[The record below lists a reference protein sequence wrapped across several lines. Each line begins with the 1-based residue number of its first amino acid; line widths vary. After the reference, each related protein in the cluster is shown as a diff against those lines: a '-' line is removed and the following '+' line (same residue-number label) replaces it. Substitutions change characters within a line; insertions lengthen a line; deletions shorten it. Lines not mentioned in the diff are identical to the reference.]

1 MFQFDWAAAE
11 LWATESTL
19 AGPQKSRLSRDKV
32 RETMLLHWQEH
43 CLECAPPLCY
53 QTCALFVARS
63 DQKCARFVYGM
74 VRNPAVRGLFDF
86 GADLRFRRWGK
97 IEASIT
103 GRSVSVST
111 HRAIESLD
119 RVVTGAANL
128 VSDGLRRLDPK
139 RRLNGALQLYRD
151 KLVARLGKPR
161 ENFDAFVIE
170 CFSAESW
177 SFRLIVEIHSQAG
190 TAVRESVEVTP
201 GQNFFQLPIRSDAWK
216 AAGSMLTLYPE
227 ENREPRLIFSWL
239 DFVVLAPDAQISAEP
254 PATASAQAAARPAEK
269 IKCVAW
275 DLDNT
280 LWRGTLIEDGES
292 HLVLRPEA
300 IDLIKQFDER
310 GIIQT
315 VVSKNNHDDAMKM
328 IEANGLQDYFLY
340 PAINWG
346 RKSANLE
353 AVANQLNI
361 NVDTFGLIDDS
372 AFERNEVSTVL
383 PMVRVYKEDA
393 LAELLTL
400 PEFQVPITS
409 ASRLRRQSYLADVRR
424 TRIQESFGDD
434 YAAFL
439 RSCEIKLRL
448 FVPRSEQ
455 DVLRCVELIQRSN
468 QLNLSGKH
476 YTIEE
481 FRGFLASPTQLC
493 VAMECSDKFGNYGII
508 GFAKVDESGADP
520 VVTDFVMSCRV
531 AQKFVERTF
540 YAWLGAHEK
549 KAGRTKLLARFV
561 RTKRN
566 QLLVE
571 VFKQLPFRTVSELPS
586 GSSEGSL
593 VSMDLLTPFEPEK
606 VMDVEAVD
614 FA

>member
-1 MFQFDWAAAE
+1 
-11 LWATESTL
+11 
-19 AGPQKSRLSRDKV
+19 
-32 RETMLLHWQEH
+32 MLLHWQEH

-53 QTCALFVARS
+53 QTCPLFVARS
-63 DQKCARFVYGM
+63 DQKCARFVYGV
-74 VRNPAVRGLFDF
+74 VRNPTVKGLFDF

-111 HRAIESLD
+111 HRLIDSLD
-119 RVVTGAANL
+119 RAVTGTVNL
-128 VSDGLRRLDPK
+128 VSDVLQRLNPK

-161 ENFDAFVIE
+161 GNFDAFVIE

-177 SFRLIVEIHSQAG
+177 SFRLIVEIHNPTG
-190 TAVRESVEVTP
+190 TSIRESVEVKP

-216 AAGSMLTLYPE
+216 APGSMLTLYPE
-227 ENREPRLIFSWL
+227 ENKEPRLIFSWL
-239 DFVVLAPDAQISAEP
+239 DFVVLEPDAQISTQISGEP
-254 PATASAQAAARPAEK
+254 PAAQPAQAAARPAEK

-292 HLVLRPEA
+292 HLALRPEA
-300 IDLIKQFDER
+300 VDLIKQLDER

-315 VVSKNNHDDAMKM
+315 VVSKNNHDDAMKV
-328 IEANGLQDYFLY
+328 IEAHGLQDYFLY

-353 AVANQLNI
+353 AVANQINI

-383 PMVRVYKEDA
+383 PMVRVYKEDS
-393 LAELLTL
+393 LSELLSL

-434 YAAFL
+434 YGAFL

-448 FVPRSEQ
+448 FVPRSDPE
-455 DVLRCVELIQRSN
+455 VLRCVELIQRSN
-468 QLNLSGKH
+468 QLNLSGKR

-493 VAMECSDKFGNYGII
+493 IAMECSDKFGNYGII

-520 VVTDFVMSCRV
+520 VATDFVMSCRV

-571 VFKQLPFRTVSELPS
+571 VFQQLPFQTVSELS
-586 GSSEGSL
+586 DGSL

-606 VMDVEAVD
+606 VMDVDAGD

>member
-1 MFQFDWAAAE
+1 MFQFDWAAAD
-11 LWATESTL
+11 LWAAESTL
-19 AGPQKSRLSRDKV
+19 RGPQKSRLPREKV
-32 RETMLLHWQEH
+32 RQTMLLHWQEH

-53 QTCALFVARS
+53 QTCPLFVARS

-74 VRNPAVRGLFDF
+74 VRNPAVGGLFDF

-103 GRSVSVST
+103 GRSVSVSA
-111 HRAIESLD
+111 HRMIESVD
-119 RVVTGAANL
+119 RMVTGIVNL
-128 VSDGLRRLDPK
+128 ISTAFDRINPK
-139 RRLNGALQLYRD
+139 RRLNGALTLFRD

-170 CFSAESW
+170 CFSTETY
-177 SFRLIVEIHSQAG
+177 SFRLIVEIRNPTG
-190 TAVRESVEVTP
+190 TPVRESVEVKR
-201 GQNFFQLPIRSDAWK
+201 GQNFFQLPIRSDVWK
-216 AAGSMLTLYPE
+216 TPGSLLTLYPE

-239 DFVVLAPDAQISAEP
+239 DFVVLEPDAQISAEP
-254 PATASAQAAARPAEK
+254 ASVAPAQAAAQPAEK

-300 IDLIKQFDER
+300 VDLIKQLDER

-315 VVSKNNHDDAMKM
+315 VVSKNNHDDALKV
-328 IEANGLQDYFLY
+328 IEAHGLQDYFLH

-346 RKSANLE
+346 RKSANLQ
-353 AVANQLNI
+353 AIANQLNI
-361 NVDTFGLIDDS
+361 NVDTFALIDDS

-383 PMVRVYKEDA
+383 PAVRVYKEDS

-409 ASRLRRQSYLADVRR
+409 ASRLRRQSYLAEVRR

-434 YAAFL
+434 YGAFL
-439 RSCEIKLRL
+439 RSCEIRLRL

-455 DVLRCVELIQRSN
+455 EIVRCVELIQRSN
-468 QLNLSGKH
+468 QLNLSGKR
-476 YTIEE
+476 YTVEE

-493 VAMECSDKFGNYGII
+493 IAMECSDKFGNYGII
-508 GFAKVDESGADP
+508 GFARVDESGADP

-549 KAGRTKLLARFV
+549 KAGRARLLARFV

-571 VFKQLPFRTVSELPS
+571 VFQQLPFQTVSELPD
-586 GSSEGSL
+586 GSL

-606 VMDVEAVD
+606 VMDVEAGD

>member
-1 MFQFDWAAAE
+1 
-11 LWATESTL
+11 
-19 AGPQKSRLSRDKV
+19 
-32 RETMLLHWQEH
+32 MLLHWQEH

-53 QTCALFVARS
+53 QTCPLYVARS
-63 DQKCARFVYGM
+63 DQKCARFVYGIA
-74 VRNPAVRGLFDF
+74 RNPGVKGLFDF

-97 IEASIT
+97 IEAAIT

-111 HRAIESLD
+111 HRMIESVD
-119 RVVTGAANL
+119 RAVTGIVNF
-128 VSDGLRRLDPK
+128 VSDAIQQLNPK
-139 RRLNGALQLYRD
+139 RRLNGALTLYRD
-151 KLVARLGKPR
+151 KLVARIGEPR

-170 CFSAESW
+170 CFSAEAY
-177 SFRLIVEIHSQAG
+177 SFRLVVEVRNPTG
-190 TAVRESVEVTP
+190 TPVRESVMVEP

-216 AAGSMLTLYPE
+216 APGSLITIYPE
-227 ENREPRLIFSWL
+227 GNKEPRLIFSWL
-239 DFVVLAPDAQISAEP
+239 DFVVLEPETQIADEP
-254 PATASAQAAARPAEK
+254 KKALQPQPAARPADK

-280 LWRGTLIEDGES
+280 LWRGTLIEDGEN
-292 HLVLRPEA
+292 HVALRQEA
-300 IDLIKQFDER
+300 VDLIKQLDER

-315 VVSKNNHDDAMKM
+315 VVSKNNHDDALKV
-328 IEANGLQDYFLY
+328 IEAHGLQDYFLY

-346 RKSANLE
+346 RKSANLQ
-353 AVANQLNI
+353 AVADQLNI

-383 PMVRVYKEDA
+383 PMVRVYKEDE
-393 LAELLTL
+393 LSELLAL

-448 FVPRSEQ
+448 FVPRSDQE
-455 DVLRCVELIQRSN
+455 VLRCVELIQRSN
-468 QLNLSGKH
+468 QLNLSGKR
-476 YTIEE
+476 YTVEE
-481 FRGFLASPTQLC
+481 FRGFLADPKQLC
-493 VAMECSDKFGNYGII
+493 IAMECSDKLGDYGII
-508 GFAKVDESGADP
+508 GFAKVDEGGADP

-561 RTKRN
+561 RTERN

-571 VFKQLPFRTVSELPS
+571 VFQQLPFQTVSELS
-586 GSSEGSL
+586 DGSPNGSL
-593 VSMDLLTPFEPEK
+593 VAMDLLAPFEPEK
-606 VMDVEAVD
+606 VMDVEASD

>member
-1 MFQFDWAAAE
+1 
-11 LWATESTL
+11 
-19 AGPQKSRLSRDKV
+19 
-32 RETMLLHWQEH
+32 MLLHWQEH

-53 QTCALFVARS
+53 QTCPLYVARS
-63 DQKCARFVYGM
+63 DQKCARFVYGIT
-74 VRNPAVRGLFDF
+74 RNPGVKGLFDF

-111 HRAIESLD
+111 HRMLD
-119 RVVTGAANL
+119 SVDRAVTGVVNF
-128 VSDGLRRLDPK
+128 VSDAIARLNPK

-151 KLVARLGKPR
+151 KLVAQLGKPR

-170 CFSAESW
+170 CFSAETY
-177 SFRLIVEIHSQAG
+177 SFRLIVEIRNPTG
-190 TAVRESVEVTP
+190 TPVRESVEVKP

-216 AAGSMLTLYPE
+216 TPGSMLTLYPE
-227 ENREPRLIFSWL
+227 ENKEPRLIFSWL

-254 PATASAQAAARPAEK
+254 ASAKQPQATARPADK

-292 HLVLRPEA
+292 HLALRPEA
-300 IDLIKQFDER
+300 VDLIKQLDER

-315 VVSKNNHDDAMKM
+315 VVSKNNHDDALKV
-328 IEANGLQDYFLY
+328 IEAHGLQDYFLY

-346 RKSANLE
+346 RKSANLQ
-353 AVANQLNI
+353 AVADQLNI

-393 LAELLTL
+393 LSELLAL

-448 FVPRSEQ
+448 FVPRSDQE
-455 DVLRCVELIQRSN
+455 VLRCVELIQRSN
-468 QLNLSGKH
+468 QLNLSGKR

-481 FRGFLASPTQLC
+481 FRGFLANLKQLC
-493 VAMECSDKFGNYGII
+493 IAMECSDKFGNYGII

-549 KAGRTKLLARFV
+549 KAGRAKLLARFV
-561 RTKRN
+561 RTERN

-571 VFKQLPFRTVSELPS
+571 VFQQLPFQTVSELADGSPS
-586 GSSEGSL
+586 GDGSPNGSL
-593 VSMDLLTPFEPEK
+593 VAMDLLAPFEPEK
-606 VMDVEAVD
+606 VMDVEASD

>member
-1 MFQFDWAAAE
+1 
-11 LWATESTL
+11 
-19 AGPQKSRLSRDKV
+19 
-32 RETMLLHWQEH
+32 MLLHWQEH

-53 QTCALFVARS
+53 QTCPLFVARS

-74 VRNPAVRGLFDF
+74 VRNPAVSGLFDY

-97 IEASIT
+97 LEASIT
-103 GRSVSVST
+103 GRSVSVDT
-111 HRAIESLD
+111 HRMLDSLD
-119 RVVTGAANL
+119 RAVTGTVN
-128 VSDGLRRLDPK
+128 VVEDGLQQLDPK

-151 KLVARLGKPR
+151 KLVAQLGKPR

-177 SFRLIVEIHSQAG
+177 SFRLIVEIRSQAG
-190 TAVRESVEVTP
+190 TAARESVEVEP

-216 AAGSMLTLYPE
+216 APGSLLTLYPE

-239 DFVVLAPDAQISAEP
+239 DFVVLEPDAQISAEP
-254 PATASAQAAARPAEK
+254 QAAAPAQAARPAEK

-300 IDLIKQFDER
+300 VDLIKQLDER

-315 VVSKNNHDDAMKM
+315 VVSKNNHDDAMKV
-328 IEANGLQDYFLY
+328 IEANDLQDYFLY

-346 RKSANLE
+346 RKSANLQ
-353 AVANQLNI
+353 AVADQLNI

-393 LAELLTL
+393 LTELLAL

-409 ASRLRRQSYLADVRR
+409 ASKLRRQSYLADVRR

-448 FVPRSEQ
+448 FVPRSDQ

-468 QLNLSGKH
+468 QLNLSGKR
-476 YTIEE
+476 YTTEE

-493 VAMECSDKFGNYGII
+493 IAMDCSDKFGNYGII

-571 VFKQLPFRTVSELPS
+571 VFKQLPFQTVSELPD
-586 GSSEGSL
+586 GSL
-593 VSMDLLTPFEPEK
+593 VSMDVLTPLEPET
-606 VMDVEAVD
+606 VMDVEAGDV
-614 FA
+614 A

>member
-1 MFQFDWAAAE
+1 
-11 LWATESTL
+11 
-19 AGPQKSRLSRDKV
+19 
-32 RETMLLHWQEH
+32 MLLHWQEH

-53 QTCALFVARS
+53 QTCPLFVARA
-63 DQKCARFVYGM
+63 DQKCARFVYGIA
-74 VRNPAVRGLFDF
+74 RNPAVSGLFDY

-97 IEASIT
+97 LEASIT
-103 GRSVSVST
+103 GRSVPVDT
-111 HRAIESLD
+111 HRMLDSLD
-119 RVVTGAANL
+119 RAVTGTVN
-128 VSDGLRRLDPK
+128 VVEDGLRQLDPR

-151 KLVARLGKPR
+151 KLVAQLGKPR

-170 CFSAESW
+170 CFSAETY
-177 SFRLIVEIHSQAG
+177 SFRLIVEIRSQAG
-190 TAVRESVEVTP
+190 TAVRESVEVKP
-201 GQNFFQLPIRSDAWK
+201 GNNFFQLPIRSDAWK
-216 AAGSMLTLYPE
+216 APGSLLTLYPE
-227 ENREPRLIFSWL
+227 ENKEPRLIFSWL
-239 DFVVLAPDAQISAEP
+239 DFVVLEPDAQLAAEP
-254 PATASAQAAARPAEK
+254 QAPAPAQAPASIESTQAVARPAEK

-300 IDLIKQFDER
+300 LDLIKQLDER
-310 GIIQT
+310 GIVQT
-315 VVSKNNHDDAMKM
+315 VVSKNNHDDAMKV

-346 RKSANLE
+346 RKSANLQ
-353 AVANQLNI
+353 AVADQLNI

-400 PEFQVPITS
+400 PEFDVPITS

-439 RSCEIKLRL
+439 RSCEIRLRL
-448 FVPRSEQ
+448 FEPRSDADIQ
-455 DVLRCVELIQRSN
+455 RCVELIQRSN
-468 QLNLSGKH
+468 QLNLSGKR

-481 FRGFLASPTQLC
+481 FRGFLAAPTQLC
-493 VAMECSDKFGNYGII
+493 IAMDCSDKFGNYGII
-508 GFAKVDESGADP
+508 GFARVDESGADP

-540 YAWLGAHEK
+540 YAWLGMHEK
-549 KAGRTKLLARFV
+549 KAGSARLLARFV

-571 VFKQLPFRTVSELPS
+571 VFKQLPFQTVSELPD
-586 GSSEGSL
+586 GSL
-593 VSMDLLTPFEPEK
+593 VSMDLLTPFEPET
-606 VMDVEAVD
+606 VMAVEAGG

>member
-1 MFQFDWAAAE
+1 
-11 LWATESTL
+11 
-19 AGPQKSRLSRDKV
+19 
-32 RETMLLHWQEH
+32 MLLHWEEH
-43 CLECAPPLCY
+43 CLECAPPVCY
-53 QTCALFVARS
+53 RTCPLFKARS
-63 DQKCARFVYGM
+63 DQKCARFVYGI
-74 VRNPAVRGLFDF
+74 VRNPNVKGLFDF

-111 HRAIESLD
+111 HRMIDSLN
-119 RVVTGAANL
+119 RAVTGIVNV
-128 VSDGLRRLDPK
+128 VSDGLQRLNPK
-139 RRLNGALQLYRD
+139 RRLNGALTLYRD
-151 KLVARLGKPR
+151 KLVARLGRPR
-161 ENFDAFVIE
+161 ENFDTFIIE
-170 CFSAESW
+170 CLSTEAY
-177 SFRLIVEIHSQAG
+177 SFRLIVEIRNP
-190 TAVRESVEVTP
+190 TATSLRESVEVAP
-201 GQNFFQLPIRSDAWK
+201 GQNFFQIPIRSDTWQVP
-216 AAGSMLTLYPE
+216 GSLLTLYPE
-227 ENREPRLIFSWL
+227 ENKEPRLVFSWL
-239 DFVVLAPDAQISAEP
+239 DFVVLAPEAQISAEP
-254 PATASAQAAARPAEK
+254 QAGEPQAAEPAREVRPADK
-269 IKCVAW
+269 VKCVAW

-280 LWRGTLIEDGES
+280 LWRGTLIEEGAS
-292 HLVLRPEA
+292 HLALRPEA
-300 IDLIKQFDER
+300 VSLIKQLDER

-315 VVSKNNHDDAMKM
+315 VISKNNHDDAMKV
-328 IEANGLQDYFLY
+328 IETHGLQDYFLY

-346 RKSANLE
+346 RKSANLK

-361 NVDTFGLIDDS
+361 NVDTFALIDDS

-383 PMVRVYKEDA
+383 PMVRVYNEDV
-393 LAELLTL
+393 LSELLTL
-400 PEFQVPITS
+400 PEFQVPVTS

-448 FVPRSEQ
+448 FVPRSDEE
-455 DVLRCVELIQRSN
+455 VLRCVELIQRSN
-468 QLNLSGKH
+468 QLNLSGKR
-476 YTIEE
+476 YTIDE
-481 FRGFLASPTQLC
+481 FRGLLASATSLC
-493 VAMECSDKFGNYGII
+493 IAMECSDKFGNYGII
-508 GFAKVDESGADP
+508 GFSRVDESGADP

-566 QLLVE
+566 QLLIE
-571 VFKQLPFRTVSELPS
+571 VFQELPFKTVSELPD
-586 GSSEGSL
+586 GSL

-606 VMDVEAVD
+606 VMDVEAGD